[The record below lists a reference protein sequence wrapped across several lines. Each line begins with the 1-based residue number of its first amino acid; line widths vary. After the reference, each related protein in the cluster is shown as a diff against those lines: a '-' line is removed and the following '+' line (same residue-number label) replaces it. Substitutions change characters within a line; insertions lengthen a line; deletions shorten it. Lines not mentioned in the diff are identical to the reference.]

1 MSPTI
6 SARKADWLTLQDPPI
21 YAPPSLKVQGVLLLA
36 ALKAGPAVLNG
47 APRLYSEQFT
57 S

>member
-21 YAPPSLKVQGVLLLA
+21 YASPPLQVQGVLLSS

-47 APRLYSEQFT
+47 APRLAQ
-57 S
+57 